1 MPYDNNSSSAR
12 ETNSTILDSIGFG
25 MQDTVHYYD
34 ADNPNSSQELM
45 LAAYQSELAGEYEDA
60 IALYKQVIQDTSA
73 GSKSAP
79 ACLPRI
85 FNCHLNK
92 QATNSEYS
100 SLESYCSEIAADT
113 AYTEITR
120 NIAEDI
126 AIQCKVKQSMKE
138 EALGDYENIYANNS
152 NLPKGIHALINR
164 EILSAGAGD
173 NLIAENT
180 FEEIDLR
187 QSKINALLKML
198 NAKNE
203 KEKHLVIATPDKF
216 RLSQNFP
223 NPFNPVT
230 TITYDLPNSGFVTL
244 KVYDMLGREVKT
256 LVNQMKTAGYHNAQ
270 FNADE
275 LASGAYFYRLSVSGD
290 AGEFTAVRKCVVVK

>member
-1 MPYDNNSSSAR
+1 
-12 ETNSTILDSIGFG
+12 

-60 IALYKQVIQDTSA
+60 IALYKQIVQDTSA

-85 FNCHLNK
+85 FNCHLKK

-100 SLESYCSEIAADT
+100 SLESYCSDIAADT

-173 NLIAENT
+173 NLIAGNT
-180 FEEIDLR
+180 FEEIDLK
-187 QSKINALLKML
+187 QYKINALLKSL
-198 NAKNE
+198 KAKNE
-203 KEKHLVIATPDKF
+203 KEKLLVIATPDKF

>member
-12 ETNSTILDSIGFG
+12 ATNSTILDSIGFG
-25 MQDTVHYYD
+25 IYDTVHFYD
-34 ADNPNSSQELM
+34 ADNPSSLQELM
-45 LAAYQSELAGEYEDA
+45 LAAYKSALAGEYDDA
-60 IALYKQVIQDTSA
+60 IAVYKEIIQDTSA
-73 GSKSAP
+73 GNSSAP

-85 FNCHLNK
+85 FNCLMKK
-92 QATNSEYS
+92 QATSSEYS
-100 SLESYCSEIAADT
+100 SLEAYCSDLAADT

-126 AIQCKVKQSMKE
+126 AIQCKVKQGMKE
-138 EALGDYENIYANNS
+138 EALGDYEDIYANNS

-173 NLIAENT
+173 NLIAGNT
-180 FEEIDLR
+180 FEEIDLK
-187 QSKINALLKML
+187 QYKINALLKSL
-198 NAKNE
+198 KAKNE
-203 KEKHLVIATPDKF
+203 REKLLVIATPDKF

-230 TITYDLPNSGFVTL
+230 TISYDLPKSGFVTL

-256 LVNQMKTAGYHNAQ
+256 LVNEMKTAGFHKAQ
-270 FNADE
+270 FTAEE
-275 LASGAYFYRLSVSGD
+275 LASGAYFYRLSVSGE
-290 AGEFTAVRKCVVVK
+290 AGEFTAVRKCVILK